1 MRKEDITNNF
11 IHLTNVAI
19 QKTAANYDS
28 KTGGKWSIRNLKV
41 FLQSRHGEERVEEL
55 FNNIRML
62 IIRSLLAV
70 QPVIIHDKVR
80 AAQGRGGTPPPP
92 PPPPRA
98 AAGTHAR
105 APGARPP
112 PPSTA
117 SSCTGT
123 TS

>member
-80 AAQGRGGTPPPP
+80 ARAQRYAPAA